1 MKQNKKP
8 LNFLS
13 VIVPAYKQE
22 KTIKMNI
29 KRLRTVLD
37 SLKISYEL
45 IVVVDGKIDKTFQK
59 AQEIESSTTK
69 IVGYEH
75 NHGKGYAVRFG
86 MANSKGNIIAFLD
99 AGMDLDPKSIIL
111 LLELLEKENADI
123 VIGSKLHP
131 LSKVN
136 YPIQRKLLSW
146 GYRSLVKLMF
156 DLSVRDTQVGLKI
169 YKKNV
174 LQDVLP
180 RLLVKTFA
188 FDIEMLAVA
197 HHIGYTKILEAP
209 IELKYA
215 KWSSIT
221 SKNFWMIIYRMVW
234 DTLAVFYRL
243 RILHYY
249 DTNSKRKWR
258 YDPELNFRINLG

>member
-22 KTIKMNI
+22 KTIKMDI

-136 YPIQRKLLSW
+136 YPIQRKL
-146 GYRSLVKLMF
+146 
-156 DLSVRDTQVGLKI
+156 
-169 YKKNV
+169 
-174 LQDVLP
+174 
-180 RLLVKTFA
+180 
-188 FDIEMLAVA
+188 
-197 HHIGYTKILEAP
+197 
-209 IELKYA
+209 
-215 KWSSIT
+215 
-221 SKNFWMIIYRMVW
+221 
-234 DTLAVFYRL
+234 
-243 RILHYY
+243 
-249 DTNSKRKWR
+249 
-258 YDPELNFRINLG
+258 